1 MPFQI
6 ALDGPVGAGKG
17 TVSRLV
23 SERLDLLYVDT
34 GAMYRSTV
42 VLAQREGIDIND
54 EAALVSVLKKC
65 TIQMRNPLDD
75 EKDGR
80 LTTVI
85 LDGEDI
91 SWKIRTEEV
100 SRQVSVVAAHG
111 KVREELVK
119 KQQEIAKTQ
128 EVIME
133 GRDIALRVLPDAT
146 FKIFLTADP
155 VIRAKRRH
163 LELQTRG
170 QDVTYNQVYQD
181 LLRRDEYDSTR
192 KIDPLQILPEHLV
205 VDTSDLTVDQ
215 AVDLIVTQAK
225 LLKS

>member
-6 ALDGPVGAGKG
+6 ALDGPVGEGKG

-23 SERLDLLYVDT
+23 SERMELLYVDT

-54 EAALVSVLKKC
+54 ETALVTALKKC
-65 TIQMRNPLDD
+65 TIEMRNPLDD

-100 SRQVSVVAAHG
+100 SRQVSIVAAHG

-119 KQQEIAKTQ
+119 KQQEIARTQ

-155 VIRAKRRH
+155 IIRAKRRH

-181 LLRRDEYDSTR
+181 LLKRDEYDSTR

-205 VDTSDLTVDQ
+205 VDTSDLTVEQ

>member
-23 SERLDLLYVDT
+23 AERLGILYVDT
-34 GAMYRSTV
+34 GAMYRSAV
-42 VLAQREGIDIND
+42 VLGVREGIDVND
-54 EAALVSVLKKC
+54 EDALVAALANC
-65 TIQMRNPLDD
+65 TIEMRNPLEE

-111 KVREELVK
+111 KVRQALVK
-119 KQQEIAKTQ
+119 KQQEVAKTQ
-128 EVIME
+128 DVMME
-133 GRDIALRVLPDAT
+133 GRDIALRVLPDARL
-146 FKIFLTADP
+146 KIFLTADP
-155 VIRAKRRH
+155 IIRAKRRH

-170 QDVTYNQVYQD
+170 QDVTYDQVYQD
-181 LLRRDEYDSTR
+181 LLRRDQYDSTR

-205 VDTSDLTVDQ
+205 VDTSDMTVDQ

-225 LLKS
+225 LLRS

>member
-23 SERLDLLYVDT
+23 AERLGLLYVDT

-42 VLAQREGIDIND
+42 VLAQREGVDITD
-54 EAALVSVLKKC
+54 EDALVSALSKC
-65 TIQMRNPLDD
+65 KIEMRNPLDD

-85 LDGEDI
+85 LDNEDI

-100 SRQVSVVAAHG
+100 SRLVSVVAAHG
-111 KVREELVK
+111 KVRQALVK

-133 GRDIALRVLPDAT
+133 GRDIALRVLPAAQL
-146 FKIFLTADP
+146 KIFLTADP
-155 VIRAKRRH
+155 IIRAKRRH

-170 QDVTYNQVYQD
+170 QDVSYDQVYQD
-181 LLRRDEYDSTR
+181 LLKRDQYDSTR

-215 AVDLIVTQAK
+215 AVDVIVTQAK
-225 LLKS
+225 LLRS